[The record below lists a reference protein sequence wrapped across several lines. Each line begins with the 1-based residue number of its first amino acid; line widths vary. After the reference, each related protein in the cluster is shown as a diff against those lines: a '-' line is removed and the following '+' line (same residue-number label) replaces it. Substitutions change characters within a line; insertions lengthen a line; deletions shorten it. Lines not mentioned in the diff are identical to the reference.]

1 MRKVLSLSALFS
13 ISVALFMATLGN
25 GLVVTSEVLAQKPGP
40 SCKSFENRNNPVK
53 PDSILG
59 FEFYSEKCQ
68 NMGDT
73 RCGYNVATEER
84 ANDLGRPFLSE
95 CAKQNQ

>member
-1 MRKVLSLSALFS
+1 MDLLKQNQLTEFMKKILSLSALFG

-25 GLVVTSEVLAQKPGP
+25 GLVVTNEVLAQKSGP

-59 FEFYSEKCQ
+59 FEFYEEHCQ
-68 NMGDT
+68 NMGNT
-73 RCGYNVATEER
+73 V
-84 ANDLGRPFLSE
+84 
-95 CAKQNQ
+95 